1 MESLFDKKYIENT
14 NDIIRLCN
22 VTIPTDQMHLPKYP
36 VPKDGDAGDYL
47 RQLCLVGLK
56 KRFKGKNIPNQYIE
70 RLKKEL
76 TVINK
81 MGFNDYSLI
90 VFDYVRYAKMHKI

>member
-1 MESLFDKKYIENT
+1 
-14 NDIIRLCN
+14 
-22 VTIPTDQMHLPKYP
+22 MHLPKYP

-56 KRFKGKNIPNQYIE
+56 KRFKGKNIPNEYIE

-81 MGFNDYSLI
+81 MGFNDYFLI
-90 VFDYVRYAKMHKI
+90 VFDYKFIWFLFWYCISFRVTYLICISLFVIFFGV